1 MESGLWG
8 WKCKSSIIEKEN
20 CALRCLSP
28 ACYQLIYESDPLEEG
43 ERDFNR
49 SHEYKYCLHRP
60 VGYTSAIYNPHILSL
75 SLRCSAELKSLNS
88 GDGGGASARV
98 DLAAIVISYGSGSL
112 WCSTSYQS
120 NPAVKNK
127 PHGFFSPPATQ
138 WIGQRISCGGR

>member
-49 SHEYKYCLHRP
+49 SHEYKYCLHSQQPP
-60 VGYTSAIYNPHILSL
+60 VIHRMGSHHYCQLNPRWLINRRESL
-75 SLRCSAELKSLNS
+75 GESLEGVK
-88 GDGGGASARV
+88 GAF
-98 DLAAIVISYGSGSL
+98 D
-112 WCSTSYQS
+112 
-120 NPAVKNK
+120 
-127 PHGFFSPPATQ
+127 
-138 WIGQRISCGGR
+138 